1 MSDTKPPD
9 ASSEDL
15 ETLEEVRTAHDRAE
29 PPEELE
35 PGELIEAELG
45 RLVRHPGAETVR
57 LKRVAA
63 DGEQGSAP
71 FIELLLVARWI
82 VPLVAVFVGI
92 MLLVYYKA

>member
-9 ASSEDL
+9 ASSEDF
-15 ETLEEVRTAHDRAE
+15 ETLKEVRTAQDRAG

-45 RLVRHPGAETVR
+45 RLVHHPRAETAR
-57 LKRVAA
+57 LEQVAA
-63 DGEQGSAP
+63 DGEQGSTP
-71 FIELLLVARWI
+71 LIELVLVARWI

-92 MLLVYYKA
+92 MLLVYYEA